1 MHIEF
6 DVKLTFAVGSAA
18 VSECQII
25 LVTDKV
31 WRYCNGGSVYDAGRK
46 VLMLLDP
53 FESQLKKDGVG
64 SDEFMDISLSPDC
77 TSVDGNAAASSRNH
91 YL

>member
-1 MHIEF
+1 MPPSAN
-6 DVKLTFAVGSAA
+6 VKLYLS
-18 VSECQII
+18 QI
-25 LVTDKV
+25 K
-31 WRYCNGGSVYDAGRK
+31 YCNGDSVYDAGRK

-64 SDEFMDISLSPDC
+64 SDEFMDISLSLDC
-77 TSVDGNAAASSRNH
+77 TFVDGNAAASSRDH